1 MIHTKASVSDLI
13 SAYENSITADAQREL
28 IDPANIVAK
37 LTVTFNDRTTW
48 VIEIHTDATYH
59 DFYHLYHLTF
69 GADAKLAKIPFT
81 LPAKNRNYNTRWAQ
95 NFEPSLSF
103 VLTEIKRTRPGEVLR
118 GDISIYNKQLYQHL
132 ITCGPDELEVGGL
145 PKEEIARPEDHQRF
159 PWLYSQTDAERQ
171 EINIR
176 GERSESYRRLME
188 HRARRMGWKQE

>member
-1 MIHTKASVSDLI
+1 MIHTKASVSGLM
-13 SAYENSITADAQREL
+13 SAYENSITADIQREL
-28 IDPANIVAK
+28 VDPANVVAK

-69 GADAKLAKIPFT
+69 GADTKLAKIPFT
-81 LPAKNRNYNTRWAQ
+81 LPTKNRNYNIRWAQ
-95 NFEPSLSF
+95 NFEPGLSF

-132 ITCGPDELEVGGL
+132 ITCGPDELGKGL
-145 PKEEIARPEDHQRF
+145 TIDVVPNKSRF
-159 PWLYSQTDAERQ
+159 AYISSQTDAERQ

-176 GERSESYRRLME
+176 GERFESYRRLME

>member
-1 MIHTKASVSDLI
+1 MIHTKASVSGLM

-95 NFEPSLSF
+95 NFEPGLSF

-132 ITCGPDELEVGGL
+132 ITCGPDELGKGL
-145 PKEEIARPEDHQRF
+145 TIDVVPNKSRF
-159 PWLYSQTDAERQ
+159 AYISSQTDAERQ

-188 HRARRMGWKQE
+188 RRARRMGWKQE